1 MCGINGFNFRDHSL
15 IELMN
20 QSLRHRGPDSSS
32 TFVNDSLSLGHSRLS
47 IIDLTVEASQP
58 MTYVHKNNTL
68 RIVFNGEIYNYI
80 EIKDVLL
87 KLGYSF
93 DTLSD
98 TEVILASYLEW
109 GEKCVEK
116 FNGMWAFCIYDEC
129 NENLFISRD
138 RLGVK
143 PLYYF
148 YEGDKFV
155 FSSELKG
162 ILEHTSLKINRKE
175 NINIDSVELYFSLGY
190 IPAPNSIYNN
200 VYKLEAGNNIC
211 YDLKKSL
218 ITKHYKFFY
227 LEIPKP
233 SFDKMELLEE
243 GKLIFSDATQLR
255 MRSDVS
261 VGAFLSGGLDSS
273 AVVGE
278 MRKSTD
284 LNRLHTFSIGFDD
297 VKLDESKYINI
308 VKDYFGTQHHH
319 YIYKEQDFEKLLPC
333 YSIVFDEPFGDYSS
347 FPTHKVSELAQSNV
361 KVVLSGDGG
370 DEIFGGYPIY
380 NIGFAIE
387 KLKNL
392 PTPVRKLMLKA
403 SSTLKSLNPI
413 CNKIN
418 ELIRLSILS
427 RDSFHVNMFNDRRY
441 KPNVYEE
448 WSISKMK
455 DALALSKNNLAEALR
470 IYDLLNNTL
479 ADNYLVK
486 VDRTSMSNSIE
497 VRSPFLDYR
506 FAHFAQKIPVEFKVG
521 IRDNKILM
529 RDLISGLV
537 PDSILKRNKM
547 GFTPPIHDWI
557 YNIISPKDITD
568 YLNLLRDINEDLF
581 NFYNKIL
588 NNTSKNYMDSFYLIK
603 LVIFVNWYK
612 HWILGVKSDLAL

>member
-15 IELMN
+15 IESMN
-20 QSLRHRGPDSSS
+20 KSLRHRGPDSSS
-32 TFVNDSLSLGHSRLS
+32 TFVNDSLSIGHTRLS
-47 IIDLTVEASQP
+47 IIDLTNEASQP
-58 MTYVHKNNTL
+58 MTYLHKMKTV

-80 EIKDVLL
+80 EIKDELL
-87 KLGYSF
+87 QLGYNF

-98 TEVILASYLEW
+98 TEVILASYIEW

-116 FNGMWAFCIYDEC
+116 FNGMWAFCIYDEE
-129 NENLFISRD
+129 NEILFISRD

-148 YEGDKFV
+148 CESGNFI
-155 FSSELKG
+155 FSSELKS

-175 NINIDSVELYFSLGY
+175 NLNIDSVELYFSLGY
-190 IPAPNSIYNN
+190 IPAPNSIYKN

-211 YDLKKSL
+211 YDLTKSL
-218 ITKHYKFFY
+218 ITKHYKFFN

-233 SFDKMELLEE
+233 SMDKMALIEE
-243 GKLIFSDATQLR
+243 GKSIFSDATILR

-278 MRKSTD
+278 MRKSTK
-284 LNRLHTFSIGFDD
+284 LNMLHTFSIGFDD
-297 VKLDESKYINI
+297 IKLDESKYINL
-308 VKDYFGTQHHH
+308 VKNYFGTHHHH
-319 YIYKEQDFEKLLPC
+319 YIYKEQDFQKLLPF
-333 YSIVFDEPFGDYSS
+333 YSVIFDEPFGDYSS
-347 FPTHKVSELAQSNV
+347 FPAHKVSEFAKNNV

-370 DEIFGGYPIY
+370 DEIFGGYPLY
-380 NIGFAIE
+380 NIGFTIE
-387 KLKNL
+387 KLKKL
-392 PTPVRKLMLKA
+392 PIPVRKLMLKA
-403 SSTLKSLNPI
+403 SSTLKNLTPL

-418 ELIRLSILS
+418 ELIRLSMLS
-427 RDSFHVNMFNDRRY
+427 RDSFHVNMFNDKRY

-448 WSISKMK
+448 WSILKMK
-455 DALALSKNNLAEALR
+455 EALALSNNNLAEALR

-521 IRDNKILM
+521 IKENKILM

-537 PDSILKRNKM
+537 PDAILKRNKM
-547 GFTPPIHDWI
+547 GFTPPIHNWI
-557 YNIISPKDITD
+557 YNIISPNDLKD
-568 YLNLLRDINEDLF
+568 YLNLIRGISENLF
-581 NFYNKIL
+581 NFYSKIL
-588 NNTSKNYMDSFYLIK
+588 SNTSKNYMDAFYLIK
-603 LVIFVNWYK
+603 LVIFIYWYK
-612 HWILGVKSDLAL
+612 HWILEVNSDLDL